1 MYQIDL
7 CRLKV
12 PVVVQLAL
20 VLVQLALV
28 SVQVVLVLVHHLPL
42 VLHHPLL
49 FPPLHLRY
57 LLYRYHRRVSAVDLV
72 PTQ

>member
-1 MYQIDL
+1 MNRIDL
-7 CRLKV
+7 CRLTV
-12 PVVVQLAL
+12 HVVVQLAL
-20 VLVQLALV
+20 VLVQLVLV
-28 SVQVVLVLVHHLPL
+28 LVQLVLVLVHPLPL